1 MTESELNRIKDL
13 KNIGNLGFINSVKQ
27 NPSLKSAE
35 IFDQIIEVYIDESI
49 KSINACIDES
59 IKAKFGGLIQEDI
72 QKLML
77 FFEQEKNRL
86 EKLSLIK
93 FK

>member
-1 MTESELNRIKDL
+1 MTKSELNHIKNL
-13 KNIGNLGFINSVKQ
+13 KNMRKPEFINSVKQ
-27 NPSLKSAE
+27 NPSLESAK
-35 IFDQIIEVYIDESI
+35 IFDQIIKVYINESI

-59 IKAKFGGLIQEDI
+59 IKVKFGGLIQEDI

-86 EKLSLIK
+86 EKLNLIK